1 MTRSTFPL
9 VYQGRSCVRHRS
21 VARLVETDECV
32 DCVGPRRLREMQD
45 AEERRQKA
53 RRVHR
58 LLHELSDAGQTI
70 LELVRTTG
78 MPTAQV
84 RGLLEE
90 LAALGLVAFGEERFG
105 HHRRWLWSR
114 LPPSATRPPPHPGP
128 GARAKS
134 VLYG

>member
-1 MTRSTFPL
+1 MNRSTFPL
-9 VYQGRSCVRHRS
+9 VYQGHNCLRHRS

-32 DCVGPRRLREMQD
+32 ECVGPQRMRELQD

-70 LELVRTTG
+70 LELARTTG

-105 HHRRWLWSR
+105 HHSRWLWSR
-114 LPPSATRPPPHPGP
+114 LPPSARRSSLLPDAGP
-128 GARAKS
+128 RAKS